1 MRGQSGSWY
10 LVGLDREKDSLR
22 TFRLDRIVSEVSAD
36 KKGNTFEI
44 PDRLPHLSSDE
55 VKETALLRVR
65 KNRGHQLRSLA
76 TLVESGEEWDEI
88 SLPIVDI
95 SWLLRTI
102 LWHRDDVIAVKPD
115 ALRKSVIDSLK
126 ELRVLHG

>member
-22 TFRLDRIVSEVSAD
+22 TFRLDRIVSEVTID
-36 KKGNTFEI
+36 KKSNTFEI
-44 PDRLPHLSSDE
+44 PDQLPHLSSDD
-55 VKETALLRVR
+55 VKENALLRVR

-76 TLVESGEEWDEI
+76 TLVESGEEWDEV

-95 SWLLRTI
+95 SWLLRSI
-102 LWHRDDVIAVKPD
+102 LWHRDDVIAVEPD

>member
-1 MRGQSGSWY
+1 
-10 LVGLDREKDSLR
+10 LVGLDREKESLR
-22 TFRLDRIVSEVSAD
+22 TFRLDRIISEVTID

-44 PDRLPHLSSDE
+44 PDQLPHLSSDE
-55 VKETALLRVR
+55 VKENALLRVR

-76 TLVESGEEWDEI
+76 TLVESGEEWDQV

-95 SWLLRTI
+95 SWLQRTI
-102 LWHRDDVIAVKPD
+102 LWHRDDVIAVEPD